1 MIMKLGKITT
11 NFNKLIK
18 EIYTHV
24 ILGPLVIKNTLDSSK
39 KPSKCFLWTQFASF
53 ASVTWVLSMENLHIM
68 DLNK

>member
-1 MIMKLGKITT
+1 MRMKLGKITT

-39 KPSKCFLWTQFASF
+39 KPSVFSGH
-53 ASVTWVLSMENLHIM
+53 NLP
-68 DLNK
+68 LLPRSLEC